1 MMRRIEYAA
10 GASAL
15 VLSILTLL
23 NVLFVPFVCT
33 VTPDSNGKC
42 PSNTY
47 RTFAQS
53 GAPASFWILVLCVLL
68 LIGSGAAAA
77 VAETRFNRPQYAPVL
92 WAGAIL
98 SLAACAFSIGALG
111 PFYLVS
117 VMALE
122 AAAYT
127 SILARI
133 RARREATQPPS
144 SPDAIVPGEP
154 NA

>member
-1 MMRRIEYAA
+1 MIRRIEYAA

-15 VLSILTLL
+15 VLAILTLL

-33 VTPDSNGKC
+33 VTPNSQGKC

-47 RTFAQS
+47 QTFAQA
-53 GAPASFWILVLCVLL
+53 GEPPSFWILILCVLL
-68 LIGSGAAAA
+68 LIASGAAAA
-77 VAETRFNRPQYAPVL
+77 VAETCFNRPQYAPVL

-98 SLAACAFSIGALG
+98 SLAACVFSIGALG

-122 AAAYT
+122 AAAY
-127 SILARI
+127 
-133 RARREATQPPS
+133 
-144 SPDAIVPGEP
+144 
-154 NA
+154 